1 MTDAYA
7 PNGTNLRLWIP
18 MEQAPYWSLMA
29 SSEIEAGLS
38 AHPEDEL
45 VQAEIEGA
53 EKKKKTGKGRI
64 IAMVVSGL
72 VIAGVFA
79 FALPRIADYGA
90 VLDEIQQIS
99 WQWIVVLV
107 LSVLLNTATYGPSWM
122 AALPGLSYW
131 NATRLTLA
139 STALSMVAPGG
150 AAVGM
155 ASSVGMLRAW
165 GFRGRPVGLAV
176 VVTGVWNQLVILGL
190 PIIALAGVAAEGG
203 SNRTL
208 ELVAVIALVVFI
220 VIVVGFAVGL
230 SSERLAQRIGDRAV
244 RLASWA
250 KGVIGKAPV
259 KWKGESFVHFRDESI
274 DLIRRR
280 WWQLTLATLAGHL
293 TVFIVLLASVRAV
306 GIPHT
311 HVTIVEAFAAW
322 TLARV
327 LGSIPITPGGVG
339 FVELGLTGALVAFG
353 ATNDEAVAATLIYR
367 FLTVVP
373 TLVFG
378 LISAATWKL
387 GHRPREGVAE
397 APG

>member
-1 MTDAYA
+1 
-7 PNGTNLRLWIP
+7 
-18 MEQAPYWSLMA
+18 MEPTQ
-29 SSEIEAGLS
+29 IEAGLS

-53 EKKKKTGKGRI
+53 QKKKKSGKGRI
-64 IAMVVSGL
+64 IAIVVSVL
-72 VIAGVFA
+72 VIGGVFA
-79 FALPRIADYGA
+79 FALPKIANYGA
-90 VLDEIQQIS
+90 VWDEIQQIS
-99 WQWIVVLV
+99 WQWIVALV
-107 LSVLLNTATYGPSWM
+107 LSVLLNTATYGPPWM
-122 AALPGLSYW
+122 AALPGLAYW
-131 NATRLTLA
+131 NATRMSLA
-139 STALSMVAPGG
+139 STAMSAVAPGG

-155 ASSVGMLRAW
+155 ASSFAMLKAW

-176 VVTGVWNQLVILGL
+176 VVTGIWNQLVILGF

-203 SNRTL
+203 SNSTL
-208 ELVAVIALVVFI
+208 ELVAVIALLVFV

-230 SSERLAQRIGDRAV
+230 SSERLARRIGDRVA
-244 RLASWA
+244 RLASWG
-250 KGVIGKAPV
+250 KGIIGKTPV
-259 KWKGESFVHFRDESI
+259 KWQGESFVRFRVESI

-280 WWQLTLATLAGHL
+280 WWQLTVATLAGHL
-293 TVFIVLLASVRAV
+293 TVFVVLLASVRAV

-367 FLTVVP
+367 FLTIVP

-378 LISAATWKL
+378 LIAAATWKV
-387 GHRPREGVAE
+387 GRRPPREAAE
-397 APG
+397 PV